1 MALMGSVNNLTYFE
15 RFDMTISIQDTWAK
29 ACEILKQCSGSS
41 SLDLWLKQI
50 NPRLLPEDKKK
61 IQLEVDN
68 EISSVWIKEN
78 YEQYISDAIKAVT
91 GEEYKFI
98 YKIRGDQNI
107 EEPTPPKGKNNG
119 AKTETKNEVF
129 LQNELSPKYTFE
141 TFVVGNNNNMAHAS
155 AIAVA
160 QSPGTC
166 YNPLFIHGGSG
177 LGKTHL
183 LQAIGNYVLNHKNN
197 SKVVYISSE
206 SFTNEFIESL
216 QVNNLYNFRKKYRHV
231 DVLLIDDVQFL
242 ANKERIQEE
251 FFHTFNALHGA
262 RKQIVMTCDRPIR
275 EMQNIQERLVTR
287 FTWGLVTDMQPPDV
301 ETRIAILNV
310 KAKIINVTVLPEVI
324 DFIATHIR
332 SDIRRLEGAL
342 LRIKSYQDLTK
353 KLINVKE
360 AENLLEELISE
371 VAKTVISIEY
381 IQKVVAEHFDI
392 RLADMIS
399 RKRPEG
405 IVFPRQIAM
414 YLARELTSH
423 SLNEIGNAFGKRDHG
438 TVLHACKLV
447 KDRMDVDQNVRNT
460 VRQLEKK
467 LKV

>member
-1 MALMGSVNNLTYFE
+1 
-15 RFDMTISIQDTWAK
+15 MTISIQETWAK
-29 ACEILKQCSGSS
+29 ACEILKQCSESR

-50 NPRLLPEDKKK
+50 NPSLLPEDKKK

-91 GEEYKFI
+91 GEEYKFV
-98 YKIRGDQNI
+98 YKIRCDQNL
-107 EEPTPPKGKNNG
+107 EEPTPPKVKNNG
-119 AKTETKNEVF
+119 SKTANKNEVF
-129 LQNELSPKYTFE
+129 LRNELSPKYIFE

-183 LQAIGNYVLNHKNN
+183 LQAIGNYILHHKNN

-216 QVNNLYNFRKKYRHV
+216 QINNLYNFRKKYRYV
-231 DVLLIDDVQFL
+231 DILLIDDVQFL

-262 RKQIVMTCDRPIR
+262 RKQIVMTCDRPVS

-287 FTWGLVTDMQPPDV
+287 FAWGLVTDLQPPDV

-310 KAKIINVTVLPEVI
+310 KAKTINVTVLPEVI
-324 DFIATHIR
+324 DFMAMHIR

-353 KLINVKE
+353 KLIIAKE
-360 AENLLEELISE
+360 AENLLRELLSEE
-371 VAKTVISIEY
+371 AKQVITIEY

-392 RLADMIS
+392 RLADMTS
-399 RKRPEG
+399 RRRPES
-405 IVFPRQIAM
+405 IAFPRQIAM
-414 YLARELTSH
+414 YLSRELTQH
-423 SLNEIGNAFGKRDHG
+423 SLNEIGSAFGKRDHG

-447 KDRMDVDQNVRNT
+447 KDRMDVEGNVRET
-460 VRQLEKK
+460 IRQLEKK
-467 LKV
+467 LKG